1 MTLGEERV
9 EITFVKDGH
18 DVVRVSVVLKNTYS
32 VDIYQRNV
40 RDQVRVKF
48 WRAEC
53 RCQRHDVSN
62 GEARG
67 CD

>member
-1 MTLGEERV
+1 MTLNDVRIEF
-9 EITFVKDGH
+9 TFVKDGH

-32 VDIYQRNV
+32 FDIHQRNV
-40 RDQVRVKF
+40 RDQMRVKF

-53 RCQRHDVSN
+53 RCQRHGVSY

-67 CD
+67 